1 MHMQNNNGVLW
12 GTIKFFMGCLESHKN
27 YVVNYERTDDI
38 LFHLTVAKPQGLLG
52 LESQSETVDVA
63 LAGGYVTSEAEV
75 LSFHADFPTAKIIVL
90 GGNWWKYTSEAE
102 MAADKLGM
110 RLMKLNEFLSALYFR
125 KLV

>member
-1 MHMQNNNGVLW
+1 MRMHNNHGVLW

-38 LFHLTVAKPQGLLG
+38 LFHLTVAKSQGLLG
-52 LESQSETVDVA
+52 QEAQAEKVDVV
-63 LAGGYVTSEAEV
+63 LAGGYVTSEAKV

-102 MAADKLGM
+102 MAANPLGM
-110 RLMKLNEFLSALYFR
+110 RLMKLNEFFSALYSR

>member
-1 MHMQNNNGVLW
+1 MHMQNNHGVFC
-12 GTIKFFMGCLESHKN
+12 GTIHFFMKCLESHKS

-52 LESQSETVDVA
+52 LEPQTETVDVV

-75 LSFHADFPTAKIIVL
+75 LSFHADFPTAKFIVL

-102 MAADKLGM
+102 MAASKLGVG
-110 RLMKLNEFLSALYFR
+110 LMKLNEFLSALYYR
-125 KLV
+125 ELV

>member
-1 MHMQNNNGVLW
+1 MTKL
-12 GTIKFFMGCLESHKN
+12 
-27 YVVNYERTDDI
+27 DD
-38 LFHLTVAKPQGLLG
+38 LLG

-110 RLMKLNEFLSALYFR
+110 RLMKLNEFLSALYSR

>member
-1 MHMQNNNGVLW
+1 M
-12 GTIKFFMGCLESHKN
+12 
-27 YVVNYERTDDI
+27 
-38 LFHLTVAKPQGLLG
+38 FHLTVAKPQGLLG

-110 RLMKLNEFLSALYFR
+110 RLMKLNEFLSALYSR